1 MTPGLHRWLR
11 LALLVGAF
19 AIWSAPATAMAGL
32 ASRTGA
38 LTERIGHRLQA
49 APDPLAGLSDAQLA
63 GQRVIVGFDGRSAPG
78 ALLRRIERGEL
89 GGVIVFTRNLGSRAQ
104 VRAMTSAFQRAAGR
118 APGGHPVLIM
128 VDQEG
133 GQVSRLPGA
142 PRRSPAQVGATGS
155 AAVARSE
162 GRATARNLNG
172 VGINTN
178 LAPVVD
184 VARPGT
190 NMRELGR
197 SYGGDTGRVTR
208 LAGAFAEGLRAG
220 GVLSCAK
227 HFPGLGLARGDED
240 LRLNRISEPLAK
252 LRAIDEPPFVDTR
265 TQLVMVSTGIYPALD
280 DAPAL
285 FSRSIAT
292 GELREHLGFQGV
304 SITDDLEVPALRR
317 SGSPAAL
324 GVAAARAG
332 NDLLLYA
339 QSAGTGFAAARAL
352 ARSLKDGSLDRGEFS
367 TATRRAIDLRTGLG

>member
-1 MTPGLHRWLR
+1 MTRGLHQWLR
-11 LALLVGAF
+11 LALLAAVF
-19 AIWSAPATAMAGL
+19 ALWSAPATAMAGL
-32 ASRTGA
+32 AARTGA

-49 APDPLAGLSDAQLA
+49 APDPLAGFTDAQLA
-63 GQRVIVGFDGRSAPG
+63 GQRIVVGFDGSSAPG

-89 GGVIVFTRNLGSRAQ
+89 GGVIVFTRNLGSRSQ
-104 VRAMTSAFQRAAGR
+104 VRSMTSAFQRAAAR
-118 APGGHPVLIM
+118 APGGRRLLIM

-133 GQVSRLPGA
+133 GQVSRLTGP

-155 AAVARSE
+155 AAVARKE
-162 GRATARNLNG
+162 GRATARNLAG

-178 LAPVVD
+178 LAPVID

-190 NMRELGR
+190 NMRKLGR
-197 SYGGDTGRVTR
+197 SYGGDTERVTR

-240 LRLNRISEPLAK
+240 LRLNRIAEPLAQ
-252 LRAIDEPPFVDTR
+252 LRAIDEPPFTA
-265 TQLVMVSTGIYPALD
+265 TGAQLVMVSTGIYPALD

-285 FSRSIAT
+285 FSRTITT

-304 SITDDLEVPALRR
+304 SITDDLEVPALQR
-317 SGSPAAL
+317 SGSPAEL
-324 GVAAARAG
+324 GLAAARAG

-339 QSAGTGFAAARAL
+339 QSVESGFSAARAL
-352 ARSLKDGSLDRGEFS
+352 ARSLKDGSLDRGEFQS
-367 TATRRAIDLRTGLG
+367 ATRRAIDMRTGLG